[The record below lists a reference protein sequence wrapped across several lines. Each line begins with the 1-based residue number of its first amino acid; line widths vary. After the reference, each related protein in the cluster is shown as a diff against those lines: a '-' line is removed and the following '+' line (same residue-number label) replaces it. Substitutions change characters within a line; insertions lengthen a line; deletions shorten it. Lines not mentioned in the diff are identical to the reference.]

1 MTPNRHRRDRS
12 PEQSHDLPDP
22 RLVVWLAAVFIVTI
36 IVIGLASLIGTRTD
50 TAVEAQVT
58 NEQTTPDQSS
68 IDDVVLLLPA
78 STPIGLLD
86 REQVKIA
93 DGYVTTLVTTD
104 GSGKVEYGVV
114 IEGDAASAVQ
124 ADELSVVT
132 ASGNIFTPSE
142 INRDGQRVST
152 TINAEHGQ
160 ERWVALRWIDGDVM
174 KFLLHNGWTD

>member
-1 MTPNRHRRDRS
+1 M
-12 PEQSHDLPDP
+12 PDP
-22 RLVVWLAAVFIVTI
+22 RLVVWVAAALI
-36 IVIGLASLIGTRTD
+36 IVVSTIGLASLFSTRTEGP
-50 TAVEAQVT
+50 APAEVT
-58 NEQTTPDQSS
+58 NELTTPEQST

-86 REQVKIA
+86 REQVRIA
-93 DGYVTTLVTTD
+93 DGFVTTLVTTD

-114 IEGDAASAVQ
+114 IEGDAASSVQ

-132 ASGNIFTPSE
+132 ASGNIFTPAE

-174 KFLLHNGWTD
+174 RFLLHNGWTD

>member
-1 MTPNRHRRDRS
+1 MTPNGQRRDRTS
-12 PEQSHDLPDP
+12 EPFDGMPDP
-22 RLVVWLAAVFIVTI
+22 RLVVWLAAVFIVA
-36 IVIGLASLIGTRTD
+36 VSAIGLASLIDTRTD
-50 TAVEAQVT
+50 GPAAADVT
-58 NEQTTPDQSS
+58 NDQTTPVQSS

-93 DGYVTTLVTTD
+93 DGFVTTLVTTD

-114 IEGDAASAVQ
+114 IEGDAASSVQ

-142 INRDGQRVST
+142 INRDGQRIST